1 MPGLLRFG
9 RRKSS
14 KRAPRVRLN
23 VLRVLQQFESDCRIA
38 LCVVLV
44 ETPVSPFFG
53 ITLRTGRK
61 TLTATS
67 KKSRDHAESIFSKT
81 QTQSM
86 SLNRIISEQDAV
98 SQAREA
104 KTARLRELRL
114 EKEADDM
121 AAAAL
126 AAAPKRVGK
135 R

>member
-1 MPGLLRFG
+1 MF
-9 RRKSS
+9 
-14 KRAPRVRLN
+14 
-23 VLRVLQQFESDCRIA
+23 QQFESDCRIA
-38 LCVVLV
+38 LCGVLV
-44 ETPVSPFFG
+44 ERPVSHFRHYAPN
-53 ITLRTGRK
+53 REN

-121 AAAAL
+121 AAAAAL

>member
-1 MPGLLRFG
+1 M
-9 RRKSS
+9 
-14 KRAPRVRLN
+14 
-23 VLRVLQQFESDCRIA
+23 LQRFESDCRIA

-44 ETPVSPFFG
+44 ERPVPPFFG

-121 AAAAL
+121 AAAAAL
-126 AAAPKRVGK
+126 AASPKRVGK